1 MAAAFHPG
9 YTPLRSPGAPR
20 RSGALAAM
28 ALHGLAAAALLSYEP
43 ARSALVAAAPIMVE
57 LISAPAVQSKPTPPA
72 EHPKPRPVA
81 KSVQPPAPV
90 PPSPLLAAPSEA
102 LPPAP
107 AAPAPV
113 TAARPAP
120 PPAEPVVAAPVAIVP
135 PVFNA
140 AYLDNPAPAYPP
152 LSRRMHEEGR
162 VILRVLVTPAGTAE
176 DIQVRASSGAPR
188 LDAAALDT
196 VRRWKFV
203 PAKRGNEAVPAWVLI
218 PISFK
223 LDA

>member
-1 MAAAFHPG
+1 
-9 YTPLRSPGAPR
+9 
-20 RSGALAAM
+20 M
-28 ALHGLAAAALLSYEP
+28 ALHGLAAAALLDYEP
-43 ARSALVAAAPIMVE
+43 ARSALAAAAPIMVE
-57 LISAPAVQSKPTPPA
+57 LISAPRVQSQPTPPA
-72 EHPKPRPVA
+72 ERPRPRPVA

-90 PPSPLLAAPSEA
+90 PPTPLMAAPSEA
-102 LPPAP
+102 SPPAP
-107 AAPAPV
+107 APV
-113 TAARPAP
+113 AAARPAP
-120 PPAEPVVAAPVAIVP
+120 PPAEPVAAAPAAVVP

-140 AYLDNPAPAYPP
+140 AYLDNPAPAYPA

-162 VILRVLVTPAGTAE
+162 VVLRVLVTATGTAE
-176 DIQVRASSGAPR
+176 DVQVGASSGAAR

-196 VRRWKFV
+196 VRRWRFV

>member
-1 MAAAFHPG
+1 
-9 YTPLRSPGAPR
+9 
-20 RSGALAAM
+20 M

-43 ARSALVAAAPIMVE
+43 ARSALIAAAPIMVE
-57 LISAPAVQSKPTPPA
+57 LISAPRVQTQPMPQA

-81 KSVQPPAPV
+81 KPVQPAAPV
-90 PPSPLLAAPSEA
+90 PPSPLVAAPSEA
-102 LPPAP
+102 SPPAP

-113 TAARPAP
+113 AVARPAP
-120 PPAEPVVAAPVAIVP
+120 PPAEPASAAPAVAVVP

-140 AYLDNPAPAYPP
+140 GYLDNPAPAYPA

-162 VILRVLVTPAGTAE
+162 VILRALVTAAGTAE
-176 DIQVRASSGAPR
+176 DVQVRASSGAAR

-196 VRRWKFV
+196 VRRWKFL